1 MKEVRIHHQSSNPI
15 YFAMLAFVLGIV
27 GIHWPLPGWVDPGGW
42 PQSAS
47 NSLQWELDMP
57 PIDTLDV
64 SGGMDPGVNPLETVR
79 IFINFKHHPGVPE
92 QALVRMA
99 GGQIRHAYQYL
110 SSLSADVPLAAIG
123 HLKTLASVESIEYVP
138 EVTAVDAELD
148 NAWGVKRTG
157 AGVVHASNKGTGIRV
172 AVIDTGIDYT
182 HPDLAANVKGGWDF
196 VNKDDN
202 PMDDHGH
209 GTHVSGTIAA
219 RDDNSGVVG
228 MAPEASLYGLKVL
241 SASGSGYADDV
252 ARALEWCITNNIQVV
267 NMSLSGGY
275 SSVLESACS
284 KASQAGI
291 ILVAA
296 AGNSGTSSGTGDTV
310 GYPAKYATVIATAA
324 TDRSDL
330 RAAFSST
337 GPAVEIAA
345 PGVSVY
351 STYPGGRYVSMS
363 GTSMACPHVAGA
375 AALILG
381 AGIPAANVRSLLQ
394 STADDLGTAG
404 RDEWYG
410 YGLLDADE
418 AAQTSE
424 PITNYPPV
432 VTITAPPDGTQV
444 SEGSSITFK
453 GTATDPEDG
462 NLSYSLA
469 WNSSLDGFLGIGN
482 TIIKILKVGTHT
494 ISAQVSDSGGKIG
507 NYTITVTVNKVL
519 NNPPSVTI
527 TSPANQAV
535 FETGT
540 PITFSGTA
548 VDKEDGDISYKLA
561 WKSSLQGSIGTGT
574 KFSTTLK
581 EGTHTITASVTDSGT
596 LSTSQSVTVTVKNVL
611 DTPPVVSILS
621 PPDGAELDAGSSV
634 TLSGNAMDEKDG
646 DISSKLTWTSSLQG
660 GLGSG
665 KTISAVLIEGTHTI
679 TARVTDTGGNTVTQS
694 ITVTVKPAPDTPPMV
709 SILSPSD
716 GAELDAGSSVTL
728 SGNAM
733 DEKDGDISSKLTWTS
748 SLQGGLGSGK
758 TISAV
763 LIEGTHTITA
773 RVTDTGGN
781 TAAQTI
787 TVVIRPV
794 PSIQDNPPV
803 VTILNPSE
811 VTQIEESQSIHFM
824 GTAIDAEDGDISTN
838 LIWSSSIDGF
848 LFIGQSSTKTLSVGT
863 HTITAEVTDSGG
875 NTVHQSRQ
883 VTVIAKPLL
892 LEMSVTTNKAEY
904 VDRETVQI
912 THTVKAG
919 GAPVAGAAV
928 KSTLTTALGKL
939 VTRSGNTNTNGVYVY
954 TYRLSTKKDGTG
966 PFKVEATCSKSG
978 YVSGSGSVTFEVK

>member
-679 TARVTDTGGNTVTQS
+679 TARVTDTGGNT
-694 ITVTVKPAPDTPPMV
+694 
-709 SILSPSD
+709 
-716 GAELDAGSSVTL
+716 
-728 SGNAM
+728 
-733 DEKDGDISSKLTWTS
+733 
-748 SLQGGLGSGK
+748 
-758 TISAV
+758 
-763 LIEGTHTITA
+763 
-773 RVTDTGGN
+773 
-781 TAAQTI
+781 AAQTI

-883 VTVIAKPLL
+883 VTVKAKPLL